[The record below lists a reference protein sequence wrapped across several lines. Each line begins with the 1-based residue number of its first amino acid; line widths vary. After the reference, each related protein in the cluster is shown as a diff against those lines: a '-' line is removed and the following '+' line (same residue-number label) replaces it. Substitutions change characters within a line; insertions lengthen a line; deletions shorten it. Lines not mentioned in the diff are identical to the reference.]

1 MNGLIVYESMFGN
14 TQRVAEAIG
23 AALREQ
29 VPVDVQ
35 AIGELDQL
43 PPDLDLLVVGG
54 PTYAHGVEAAMKA
67 FLDRLPAGSL
77 EGVMAAAFDT
87 RIDWPKLLSGAAS
100 KGIAQRLTAKG
111 ARLIAEPES
120 FRVADKDGPLVE
132 GEEARAI
139 AWGRTLAALVAQLVG
154 PEAEHDSI
162 ETVRR

>member
-29 VPVDVQ
+29 VPVDVK

-67 FLDRLPAGSL
+67 FLGRLPVGSL

-87 RIDWPKLLSGAAS
+87 RLDWPKVLSGAAS
-100 KGIAQRLTAKG
+100 KGIAARLQGKG
-111 ARLIAEPES
+111 ARLLAAPES
-120 FRVADKDGPLVE
+120 FRVEDKDGPLVE
-132 GEEARAI
+132 GEEARAV
-139 AWGRTLAALVAQLVG
+139 AWGRQLATDLTPAA
-154 PEAEHDSI
+154 
-162 ETVRR
+162 R